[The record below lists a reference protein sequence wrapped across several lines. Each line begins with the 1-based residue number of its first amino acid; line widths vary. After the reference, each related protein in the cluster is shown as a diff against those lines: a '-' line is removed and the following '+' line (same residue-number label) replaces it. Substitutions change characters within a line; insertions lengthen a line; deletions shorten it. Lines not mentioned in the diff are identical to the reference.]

1 MTMSAILSDVGLVV
15 TEGFSWAG
23 DAVAFIVANPLVMLF
38 VALPLVG
45 LGIGFLTRLIRG

>member
-1 MTMSAILSDVGLVV
+1 MAEILSTVSAIV
-15 TEGFSWAG
+15 TAGFTWAG
-23 DAVAFIVANPLVMLF
+23 QAVTFITSNPLVLLF